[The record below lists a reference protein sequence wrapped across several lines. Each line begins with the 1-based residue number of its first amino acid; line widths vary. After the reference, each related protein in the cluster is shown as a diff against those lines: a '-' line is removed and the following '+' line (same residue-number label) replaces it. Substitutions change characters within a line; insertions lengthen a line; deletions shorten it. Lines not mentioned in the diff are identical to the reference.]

1 MDDPV
6 ESHPLDIP
14 AFLKRGPSNKA
25 EFMNMTDS
33 VEVSAEVEKPRRAA
47 KAKVAAKPTAKAATK
62 KAAKPV
68 AKAAPKA
75 KAKAAKAPEKAKA
88 AKPKASGEG
97 KDQFGLRKG
106 SAKSQAAA
114 LYARKRGA
122 SIEEV
127 KEAVGSVQLNV
138 LKGLE
143 GKGFKV
149 ERVKEERKGQRPVT
163 RYILHPK

>member
-1 MDDPV
+1 MDT
-6 ESHPLDIP
+6 ESSNPLDIP
-14 AFLKRGPSNKA
+14 AFLKRDTSNKA
-25 EFMNMTDS
+25 EFMNMTES
-33 VEVSAEVEKPRRAA
+33 VDVSAEVAKPRRAA
-47 KAKVAAKPTAKAATK
+47 KAKNAAKPTAEAATK

-122 SIEEV
+122 TIEEV
-127 KEAVGSVQLNV
+127 RQAIGSVQLNV

-143 GKGFKV
+143 EKGFKV
-149 ERVKEERKGQRPVT
+149 ERLKEERKGERPVT
-163 RYILHPK
+163 RYILQPK